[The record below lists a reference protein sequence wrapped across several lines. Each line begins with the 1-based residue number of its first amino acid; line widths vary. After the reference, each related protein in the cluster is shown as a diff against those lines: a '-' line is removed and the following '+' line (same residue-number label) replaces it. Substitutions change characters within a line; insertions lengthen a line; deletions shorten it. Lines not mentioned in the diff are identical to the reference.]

1 MYPSISEALRN
12 VMSIEDSIF
21 NPFLQEWERGALLG
35 KARRYRVRPSDRLLN
50 PRRSPSYVL
59 SPYRTSGF
67 AWELFCEVRM
77 CHEGEKKQVKKTS
90 FNSAAQKNNTEI
102 SGKISNHSFRD
113 ACFRLNTKANSQND
127 VNLHL
132 PRLVGSNCARNL
144 KSRGLPSNKFRP
156 LN

>member
-1 MYPSISEALRN
+1 MQRLEVSGAVRNIYGSLGIKRLRN

-59 SPYRTSGF
+59 SPYRTSGC

-77 CHEGEKKQVKKTS
+77 CHEGWGGTS
-90 FNSAAQKNNTEI
+90 
-102 SGKISNHSFRD
+102 
-113 ACFRLNTKANSQND
+113 
-127 VNLHL
+127 
-132 PRLVGSNCARNL
+132 
-144 KSRGLPSNKFRP
+144 
-156 LN
+156 